1 MKILVIGATG
11 MLGNT
16 LFRFLKD
23 NSVSNEVVGTIRSS
37 GDLSLFDDKYRNCLI
52 SNIDIENHDSFVSL
66 LSNIRP
72 DVVINCAGII
82 KQLKSASDPLPVI
95 SINAYY
101 PHKLAK
107 LCSLLDARLIHISTD
122 CVFSGLK
129 GGYKEEDKC
138 DASDLY
144 GLSKNLGE
152 VKYGNCLTIRTSM
165 IGHELKSSN
174 SLVDWFLNQQGQVN
188 GYSKA
193 IFSGLPT
200 VELANVINSYILP
213 DSDLH
218 GLYHVSAE
226 KISKFDLLNLVS
238 KIYNKKITIIR
249 DENVVINRSLDSAKF
264 KKITGYV
271 PPDWEKLIISM
282 KDFG

>member
-1 MKILVIGATG
+1 
-11 MLGNT
+11 
-16 LFRFLKD
+16 
-23 NSVSNEVVGTIRSS
+23 
-37 GDLSLFDDKYRNCLI
+37 
-52 SNIDIENHDSFVSL
+52 L

-82 KQLKSASDPLPVI
+82 KQLKNALDPLPVI

-122 CVFSGLK
+122 CVFSGRK
-129 GGYKEEDKC
+129 GGYKEEDEC

-144 GLSKNLGE
+144 GLSKNIGE
-152 VKYGNCLTIRTSM
+152 VKYDNCLTIRTSM
-165 IGHELKSSN
+165 IGHELNSSN
-174 SLVDWFLNQQGQVN
+174 SLVDWFLHQEGQVN

-226 KISKFDLLNLVS
+226 QISKFDLLNLVS
-238 KIYNKKITIIR
+238 KIYNKKITIIN

>member
-16 LFRFLKD
+16 LFRFLTD
-23 NSVSNEVVGTIRSS
+23 NSVSNEVLGTIRSS
-37 GDLSLFDDKYRNCLI
+37 GNLNLFDDKYRNCLI
-52 SNIDIENHDSFVSL
+52 SNIDIENHDSLVNL

-82 KQLKSASDPLPVI
+82 KQLKNASDPLPVI

-122 CVFSGLK
+122 CVFSGRK
-129 GGYKEEDKC
+129 GGYKEEDEC

-144 GLSKNLGE
+144 GLSKNIGE
-152 VKYGNCLTIRTSM
+152 VKYDNCLTIRTSM
-165 IGHELKSSN
+165 IGHELNSSN
-174 SLVDWFLNQQGQVN
+174 SLVDWFLHQEGQVN

-226 KISKFDLLNLVS
+226 QISKFDLLNLVS
-238 KIYNKKITIIR
+238 KIYNKKITIIN